1 MAELQDLI
9 NVIQEANGSQDD
21 RLHEVE
27 RHTRNSR
34 RHLLEM
40 KKETFKMSENIAAMA
55 AVQPPEPPEPVN
67 QAGEEERRREEKAFR
82 EKQQATLEKIAA
94 GLSGQK
100 ESAAAGAKKGMGM
113 KGLIGAAVG
122 LGIVAVIGAVAAAI
136 SAIADLDFAKIKE
149 NISSMLS
156 MADELGGTGN
166 MFLEGG
172 TFFLV
177 MTGIGLGLG
186 VFAAGS
192 AAAKAADMFEREGW
206 TDRIKEN
213 VKKLLSISDHL
224 GGKVNMLLEG
234 GTFMLAMTG
243 VGLGL
248 AAFSAGAGV
257 AAAIDYFS
265 TPDWAESIKQSV
277 LTLLSISDELG
288 GKTDMLLEGGTFFL
302 AMSGIGAGLAVF
314 GAGAAVAGLSDALTN
329 FVNPAWAQGIVDNV
343 KILLS
348 ISEVPLK
355 DTALFVTTMGGIS
368 AGLVAFGATSG
379 FAGVINYFLGDEIPK
394 IKKNALNLISMVDEM
409 GDDPVAKS
417 EAFKTSITNLGSGL
431 SSFAGG
437 NFAASLKNLGASILD
452 FFSGGESPIDSIMKV
467 ADKADDLDLGTSA
480 ISKLADALEKISGF
494 RFDGKRLGLE
504 ELAQDLLKSI
514 PAIETAINGGVVGE
528 GWFSSGQTIKGLSS
542 GDIKFEEAARSMRLL
557 KEATVEFREAQMAMS
572 MPAVGP
578 PNVTNVTNNN
588 STSPTS
594 VQMNTPIRSRSSY
607 VPPGL

>member
-67 QAGEEERRREEKAFR
+67 QAGEEERRREQKAFQ

-156 MADELGGTGN
+156 MADEIGGTGN

-177 MTGIGLGLG
+177 MTGIGVGLG

-213 VKKLLSISDHL
+213 VKKLLSISDEM
-224 GGKVNMLLEG
+224 GGAAAFIGDGAAFL
-234 GTFMLAMTG
+234 LAMTG
-243 VGLGL
+243 IGAGL
-248 AAFSAGAGV
+248 AAFSLGSGV
-257 AAAIDYFS
+257 ASAVDYF
-265 TPDWAESIKQSV
+265 TTDTWAESIKQSV
-277 LTLLSISDELG
+277 ITLLSISDAMG
-288 GKTDMLLEGGTFFL
+288 GAAAFIGESASFLL
-302 AMSGIGAGLAVF
+302 AMTGIGAGLAVF
-314 GAGAAVAGLSDALTN
+314 SAGSAVAGLAEGLNN
-329 FVNPAWAQGIVDNV
+329 FMNPAWAQGIVDNV
-343 KILLS
+343 KVLLS
-348 ISEVPLK
+348 ISDLPMT
-355 DTALFVTTMGGIS
+355 DTGLFVATMTGIG
-368 AGLVAFGATSG
+368 AGLIAFGAGSG
-379 FAGVINYFLGDEIPK
+379 FAGAINYFLGDEIPK
-394 IKKNALNLISMVDEM
+394 IKKNALDLVSMTDAM
-409 GDDPVAKS
+409 GDDPVGKS
-417 EAFKTSITNLGSGL
+417 EAFRTSITNLGAGL
-431 SSFAGG
+431 SNFAGG

-452 FFSGGESPIDSIMKV
+452 FFSGKESPIDSIMKV

-578 PNVTNVTNNN
+578 PNVTNVTNNT

>member
-9 NVIQEANGSQDD
+9 NVIQEANGSQDE

-156 MADELGGTGN
+156 MADEIGGTGN

-177 MTGIGLGLG
+177 MTGIGVGLG

-224 GGKVNMLLEG
+224 GGKANMLLEG
-234 GTFMLAMTG
+234 GVFMLTMTG
-243 VGLGL
+243 VGAGL

-277 LTLLSISDELG
+277 LTLLGISDALG

-329 FVNPAWAQGIVDNV
+329 FANPAWAQSIVDNV

-348 ISEVPLK
+348 ISEVPMK
-355 DTALFVTTMGGIS
+355 DTALFVSTMGGIS
-368 AGLVAFGATSG
+368 AGLVAFGGASG
-379 FAGVINYFLGDEIPK
+379 FAGIINYFLGDEIPK
-394 IKKNALNLISMVDEM
+394 IKKNALDLVSMTDAM
-409 GDDPVAKS
+409 GDDPVGKS
-417 EAFKTSITNLGSGL
+417 EAFKTSITNLGAGL
-431 SSFAGG
+431 SNFAGG

-467 ADKADDLDLGTSA
+467 ADKADALDLGTSA

-494 RFDGKRLGLE
+494 RFDGKKLGLE

-572 MPAVGP
+572 MPMSAP
-578 PNVTNVTNNN
+578 ANVTNVTNNN